1 MPGRFTNEH
10 SHTARKTTTRQCWL
24 CGCLIQAGEEYT
36 VNAWREGGRF
46 GSLTKHTLCARVL
59 NLLTDDPYDLDMCCL
74 ADFDPYNVQAV
85 LDTDSFTEA
94 ERGLMD
100 TRLDLTN
107 RLAEDD

>member
-1 MPGRFTNEH
+1 M
-10 SHTARKTTTRQCWL
+10 
-24 CGCLIQAGEEYT
+24 
-36 VNAWREGGRF
+36 NAWREGGRF

-59 NLLTDDPYDLDMCCL
+59 NLLTDDPYDSDWCGLV
-74 ADFDPYNVQAV
+74 DFDPYTVQAV

-94 ERGLMD
+94 ERELMD